1 MSCETSQQ
9 TGNSIKTRCIWSY
22 NLQVLEVNIMFDICM
37 AHKYIMHTKK
47 SFKHLQS
54 KFNNYKQVNHTSIP
68 QKLCNTAHQS
78 LRINNAKKKVCILHS
93 LSKVSHLQFSHEQ
106 RKQVLQELMFF
117 MNKKK
122 ILRISC

>member
-9 TGNSIKTRCIWSY
+9 TGNSIKTRCTRSY

-68 QKLCNTAHQS
+68 QKLCITH
-78 LRINNAKKKVCILHS
+78 
-93 LSKVSHLQFSHEQ
+93 
-106 RKQVLQELMFF
+106 
-117 MNKKK
+117 
-122 ILRISC
+122 